1 MAGGGKKS
9 AENLASG
16 DRMRWLVS
24 YADFVTLLLALFIV
38 LFAIEAIK
46 KASLQE
52 VVSSVRQ
59 ALHMSPSGV
68 MPLKRQQAVSTPY
81 EDMAPSPDIEA
92 TGVPGKKE
100 ADVVDVIAVS
110 RQIVEELQQAMFPLI
125 QEGLVEVRR
134 HDLWV
139 EIELKDRILFPSG
152 AAELLPEAREPLEEV
167 RKVVARFPYPV
178 RVEGHTDNLP
188 MRRRGPFPSN
198 WELSAARA
206 ASVVRLFQEEGV
218 DPKRMAVV
226 GYGEQHPIADNTTPQ
241 GRAQNRRVVIA
252 IKAGP
257 DPRQP
262 QQESSASQGQTP
274 SLGNQDR
281 IRPLSDILPHQP
293 PGMRP

>member
-1 MAGGGKKS
+1 MAGGAKKS
-9 AENLASG
+9 ADDLAAG

-24 YADFVTLLLALFIV
+24 YADFITLLLALFIV
-38 LFAIEAIK
+38 LYAIAVSK
-46 KASLQE
+46 KASMEQ
-52 VVSSVRQ
+52 VRSAVRQ

-81 EDMAPSPDIEA
+81 EEIAPSPDIEA

-125 QEGLVEVRR
+125 KEGLVEVRR

-139 EIELKDRILFPSG
+139 EIELKDRVLFPSG
-152 AAELLPEAREPLEEV
+152 SAELLPIASKPLEDV
-167 RKVVARFPYPV
+167 RKVIARFPYPI
-178 RVEGHTDNLP
+178 RVEGHTDNIP
-188 MRRRGPFPSN
+188 VRRHGSFPSN

-206 ASVVRLFQEEGV
+206 ASVIRLFQQQGI
-218 DPKRMAVV
+218 DPRRMAVV

-257 DPRQP
+257 DPRQEAAGDRDGD
-262 QQESSASQGQTP
+262 QEYWPHPEQE
-274 SLGNQDR
+274 R
-281 IRPLSDILPHQP
+281 IRALPPATP
-293 PGMRP
+293 P

>member
-9 AENLASG
+9 AGDLSSG
-16 DRMRWLVS
+16 DRMRWLIS

-38 LFAIEAIK
+38 LFAIEAVK
-46 KASLQE
+46 KTSLQE

-59 ALHMSPSGV
+59 ALNMSPSGV

-152 AAELLPEAREPLEEV
+152 AAELLPGARQPLEEV
-167 RKVVARFPYPV
+167 RKVIARFPYPI

-188 MRRRGPFPSN
+188 MRRRGTFPSN

-218 DPKRMAVV
+218 DPRRMAVV

-241 GRAQNRRVVIA
+241 GRAKNRRVVIA

-257 DPRQP
+257 DPRQ
-262 QQESSASQGQTP
+262 ESSPVPQNQAP
-274 SLGNQDR
+274 SSSGQDR
-281 IRPLSDILPHQP
+281 IRSLPEILPHQP